1 MLLEIFSKEPW
12 PVEEVS
18 TLLQCSSDNLILSY
32 IHTYIQGNAQFND
45 SYDCDAS
52 MSLSQLSSTSLSS
65 HSFNN
70 TDRSCEH
77 STTIDMDFASKD
89 SHDHDRGKIFCQQQL
104 FIEDISECV
113 ISVDQV

>member
-1 MLLEIFSKEPW
+1 MACRGGEYIVTMLKRQF
-12 PVEEVS
+12 
-18 TLLQCSSDNLILSY
+18 NFN

-52 MSLSQLSSTSLSS
+52 MSLSQLSSSSLSS

-77 STTIDMDFASKD
+77 STTIDMDFASID